1 MIIDKGNHVISTDNI
16 MENITFDDIITA
28 AGTDGENKRNARQ
41 IFREILKAYTED
53 AWSVFEKYEQELN
66 KIISE

>member
-1 MIIDKGNHVISTDNI
+1 MIIDKDNHIISTDNI

-41 IFREILKAYTED
+41 IFREILKTYTED
-53 AWSVFEKYEQELN
+53 AWSIFNEYENELDN
-66 KIISE
+66 IING